1 MNYRKEAIAEAFLQL
16 LDERPFDK
24 ITVKDIVE
32 RCGVNRNTFYYH
44 FQDIPSLL
52 EEILK
57 NRIDTLVEKHC
68 SVDSLQDC
76 ISVTVQY
83 FIENKKAVMHVY
95 RSLPRDVFI
104 SHLDHLL
111 LYLVREYI
119 ANIVGGMK
127 IRQDD
132 KELIIRFYK
141 CMLVGI
147 FLDWLSAGMNYDLLK
162 DSMRMCQLFDDA
174 GLKMLQHAD
183 ENAQE
188 QAVE

>member
-44 FQDIPSLL
+44 YQDIPSLL
-52 EEILK
+52 EGILK
-57 NRIDTLVEKHC
+57 SRIDALIEKHC
-68 SVDSLQDC
+68 SIDSLQDC

-95 RSLPRDVFI
+95 RSLPREVFI

-119 ANIVGGMK
+119 INIAGGMK
-127 IRQDD
+127 IRQED
-132 KELIIRFYK
+132 KELIVRFYK

-147 FLDWLSAGMNYDLLK
+147 FLDWLNAGMNYDLLG
-162 DSMRMCQLFDDA
+162 DSMRMYQLFDDA
-174 GLKMLQHAD
+174 GLEMLRHAG
-183 ENAQE
+183 ENTQTE
-188 QAVE
+188 